1 MESKGRI
8 LRKLFFSTLYLS
20 AFTFG
25 GGYVIVTLMKK
36 KFVDSLHWI
45 DEEEMLDLTA
55 ITQSAPGAIAVNGA
69 IVVGYKLAGI
79 LGAAVASIATILP
92 PFAIISLI
100 SLFYAAFRENIWI
113 AALLQGM
120 QAGVGAV
127 IASVVVQMGADVVRE
142 HDPLSDII
150 LIAAFAAALL
160 GVNVVL
166 VILACGVIGIIRTR
180 WAHRPAAHT
189 GRCRKERRED
199 Q

>member
-55 ITQSAPGAIAVNGA
+55 IAQSAPGAIAVNGA

-100 SLFYAAFRENIWI
+100 SLFYAAFRENVWI

-150 LIAAFAAALL
+150 LISAFAAALL

>member
-1 MESKGRI
+1 MS
-8 LRKLFFSTLYLS
+8 S
-20 AFTFG
+20 AT
-25 GGYVIVTLMKK
+25 
-36 KFVDSLHWI
+36 
-45 DEEEMLDLTA
+45 
-55 ITQSAPGAIAVNGA
+55 SAPGAIAVNGA

-127 IASVVVQMGADVVRE
+127 IASVVVQMGADVLRE